1 MVKESSRPRIAS
13 AVLVP
18 IYRGEDAEL
27 RLVLIRRS
35 EGGFHG
41 GHLAFPGGKRDPEDA
56 SLQETAL
63 REAWEELGLD
73 RQLVEVLT
81 ELPTVETMTTDFLIY
96 PFLARIVRPNTWN
109 RSEREV
115 AEVVEVKLADLA
127 RPEARGEDITRL
139 STWIAPQ
146 RGPFYR
152 VGHYQVWGATYR
164 ILHPLLPRLLG
175 GEWKF

>member
-1 MVKESSRPRIAS
+1 M
-13 AVLVP
+13 
-18 IYRGEDAEL
+18 

-35 EGGFHG
+35 ERGVHG
-41 GHLAFPGGKRDPEDA
+41 GHLAFPGGKHDPEDA

-109 RSEREV
+109 PSER
-115 AEVVEVKLADLA
+115 
-127 RPEARGEDITRL
+127 
-139 STWIAPQ
+139 
-146 RGPFYR
+146 
-152 VGHYQVWGATYR
+152 
-164 ILHPLLPRLLG
+164 
-175 GEWKF
+175 

>member
-18 IYRGEDAEL
+18 IYRGEDDEL

-96 PFLARIVRPNTWN
+96 PFLARIVRPSTWN

-139 STWIAPQ
+139 PTWIVPQ
-146 RGPFYR
+146 QGPFYH
-152 VGHYQVWGATYR
+152 VGRYQVWGATYR